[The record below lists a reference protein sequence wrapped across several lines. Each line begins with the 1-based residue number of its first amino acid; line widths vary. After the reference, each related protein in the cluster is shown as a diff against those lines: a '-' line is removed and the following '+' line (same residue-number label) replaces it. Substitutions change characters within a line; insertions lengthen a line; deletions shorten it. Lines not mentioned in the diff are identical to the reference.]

1 MMSTGE
7 IYEAFSRPLL
17 AYLQRRIGDPM
28 DAEDVLQDIFIRL
41 HTRLDS
47 LRDESRLAPWLYGI
61 ARNAVV
67 DYYRGRRQEVDLP
80 EDLSTEPEQEDADLL
95 AQLAAGLRPMLRC
108 LPEKY
113 AQALQLVELDGLTQ
127 VDMAGQSGLSLSG
140 AKSRVQRGRAL
151 LRNALF
157 DCCHFEFDRRGHP
170 IDYSPRPD
178 CCRQCRS

>member
-17 AYLQRRIGDPM
+17 GYLRRRIADPM
-28 DAEDVLQDIFIRL
+28 DAEDVLQEIFVKL

-47 LRDESRLAPWLYGI
+47 LQDESRLAPWLYRI

-67 DYYRGRRQEVDLP
+67 DFYRARRQVVDLP
-80 EDLSTEPEQEDADLL
+80 EDLPVEPQGEEADLL
-95 AQLAAGLRPMLRC
+95 AHLAEGLRGMLAC

-113 AQALQLVELDGLTQ
+113 SHALQLVELEGLTQ
-127 VDMAGQSGLSLSG
+127 VDMAGQAGLSLSG

-151 LRNALF
+151 LRDCLF

-170 IDYSPRPD
+170 IDYTPRPA
-178 CCRQCRS
+178 CCKKCQN

>member
-1 MMSTGE
+1 MRTTAE
-7 IYEAFSRPLL
+7 VWEAFSHPLM
-17 AYLQRRIGDPM
+17 AYLMRRLPDRM
-28 DAEDVLQDIFIRL
+28 DAEDVLQDIFVKL
-41 HTRLDS
+41 HTRLGT

-61 ARNAVV
+61 ARNAVS
-67 DYYRGRRQEVDLP
+67 DYYRAHRQEANLP
-80 EDLSTEPEQEDADLL
+80 EDLAAESEQEDADLL
-95 AQLAAGLRPMLRC
+95 TQLASGLQPMLSC

-127 VDMAGQSGLSLSG
+127 GDMAGQAGLTLSG

-151 LRNALF
+151 LRDALF

-170 IDYSPRPD
+170 IDYTPRPD